1 MVVGKFISLNVRGIS
16 NFRKRRT
23 IFTWCRK
30 QKADVIFLQETHS
43 TKDNELL
50 WKREWGAPLFCSHGA
65 NNSRG
70 VAILIR
76 NNFDCSIEEIVTDAD
91 GRYIMLNVL
100 LKGERTILVN
110 IYGPNRHN
118 KLVDFYHS
126 VLKSIKIHNFDTDNI
141 IMGGDFNCPLNPILD
156 KRGGNLMPRQSVIN
170 AIESLQWELDLHDI
184 WRIKNPTERSFT
196 WSQPE
201 PLVLSRLD
209 YWIISNSLSDNVCD
223 VDIIPS
229 IKTDHS
235 AIKIDFKDVGDG
247 VKGPGLW
254 KLNCSLLRDE
264 VYVDEIN
271 HMIPTWIYEGR
282 TDLSDPRSVWDWV
295 KYNIKKHSR
304 KYSVN
309 KIKQRRREEQ
319 QLNKQLQNAYL
330 VFQNDPSEENLVALN
345 VLKERMDKMY
355 EEEVEGIIVRSR
367 ARWHEHGE
375 KNSRYFL
382 NLEKRNHVKKHV
394 RKLRLSGVIT
404 SDPFEILHAEKE
416 FYESLY
422 KSHRVYVQ
430 QMEASLNYDDLP
442 IPKLSED
449 YRQCGEGVITL
460 DECSKVLNS
469 FALNKT
475 PGNDGLPIEF
485 YQTFWN
491 SVGELLVESFNE
503 SFIKGE
509 MSPSQRQAVI
519 TLIEKKDQD
528 RCDLKNWRPI
538 SLLNVDA
545 KIASKVIAERL
556 KCVLPNLIH
565 ENQSGYI
572 PGRNICENIRSI
584 LDIMEY
590 TKDNNKPGILFFI
603 DFEKA
608 FDSLEWDFLN
618 KCLELFN
625 FGPEFIRWV
634 NIFYKNIQSCVINNG
649 LCCDYFNIER
659 GVRQGDPLSPYLF
672 VTAVEI
678 LGIAIRNKDSIKGI
692 EINDLETKLLQ
703 FADDTTAVL
712 SDLSSANAL
721 FSLLEEF
728 EKASGLKLNVKK
740 TEVMWI
746 GSLKSCEDQPLGVKW
761 QTCVKFLGIH
771 ITYDIKLSVEKNFK
785 QRLKKIKN
793 MINLWKVRG
802 LSIYGKLTI
811 IKAFQ
816 LSKMIYP
823 SSVLITPPEIIKE
836 FNTLVFHFL
845 WNGKDKVTR
854 RSTYAP
860 YDSGGINMVDY

>member
-1 MVVGKFISLNVRGIS
+1 MSTKFILDPSPLIVLVVLPLFPSFLSLKMVVGKFVSLNVRGIS

-23 IFTWCRK
+23 LFTWCRK

-50 WKREWGAPLFCSHGA
+50 WKREWGAPFFCSHGA

-76 NNFDCSIEEIVTDAD
+76 NNFDCSVEKIVTDAN
-91 GRYIMLNVL
+91 GRYIMLKVL
-100 LKGERTILVN
+100 LRGERAILVN
-110 IYGPNRHN
+110 VYGPNRDN

-126 VLKSIKIHNFDTDNI
+126 VLQSIKTNDFDSDNI
-141 IMGGDFNCPLNPILD
+141 IMGGDFNCPLNPIVD

-170 AIESLQWELDLHDI
+170 AIESLQWELDLHDV

-209 YWIISNSLSDNVCD
+209 YWLISNSISDNVCD

-235 AIKIDFKDVGDG
+235 AIKIEFKDVGDG

-264 VYVDEIN
+264 VYVNKIN
-271 HMIPTWIYEGR
+271 RMIPTWIYEGR

-295 KYNIKKHSR
+295 KYNIKKQSR
-304 KYSVN
+304 KYSMN
-309 KIKQRRREEQ
+309 KNKQRRREEQ
-319 QLNKQLQNAYL
+319 QLNEQFQNAHL
-330 VFQNDPSEENLVALN
+330 VFQNDPSEENLVTLN
-345 VLKERMDKMY
+345 VLRERMDKIY

-404 SDPFEILHAEKE
+404 SDPFEILQAEKE

-422 KSHRVYVQ
+422 KSRVYAQ
-430 QMEASLNYDDLP
+430 QTKASFNYDDLP

-449 YRQCGEGVITL
+449 CKQSGEGVITL

-491 SVGELLVESFNE
+491 AVGELLVESFNE

-556 KCVLPNLIH
+556 KRVLPNLIH
-565 ENQSGYI
+565 ENQSGYV
-572 PGRNICENIRSI
+572 PDRSICENIRSI

-634 NIFYKNIQSCVINNG
+634 NIFYKNTQSCVINNG
-649 LCCDYFNIER
+649 LCCEYFNIER
-659 GVRQGDPLSPYLF
+659 GVRQGDSLSPYLF

-678 LGIAIRNKDSIKGI
+678 LAIAVRNEDSIKGI

-712 SDLSSANAL
+712 SDLNSADAL
-721 FSLLEEF
+721 FSLLKEF
-728 EKASGLKLNVKK
+728 EK
-740 TEVMWI
+740 
-746 GSLKSCEDQPLGVKW
+746 
-761 QTCVKFLGIH
+761 
-771 ITYDIKLSVEKNFK
+771 
-785 QRLKKIKN
+785 
-793 MINLWKVRG
+793 
-802 LSIYGKLTI
+802 
-811 IKAFQ
+811 
-816 LSKMIYP
+816 
-823 SSVLITPPEIIKE
+823 E
-836 FNTLVFHFL
+836 FP
-845 WNGKDKVTR
+845 
-854 RSTYAP
+854 A
-860 YDSGGINMVDY
+860 